1 MTIQKECATA
11 TKEVQYTI
19 LIKWINNILLV
30 LMLIFAAWYY
40 LPSNQQLRQGDI
52 CSYTAKQ
59 LNETCVCITPAA
71 TRTFLPNGS
80 TITIKTLLIGKEDFN
95 VPI

>member
-1 MTIQKECATA
+1 MAIQKECVPAIQ
-11 TKEVQYTI
+11 EVHSIY
-19 LIKWINNILLV
+19 IKRINNLLLV
-30 LMLIFAAWYY
+30 AMVLFVIWYY
-40 LPSNQQLRQGDI
+40 LPANQQVRSGDI

-71 TRTFLPNGS
+71 IRTFLPNGS
-80 TITIKTLLIGKEDFN
+80 TITIKTTIIGKEDFH